1 MTSRV
6 LPTDIFILNII
17 YIFNKK
23 DICIYIEMDD
33 SWETWK
39 ENEHTNFIYIY
50 EETEPYTNLT
60 STLELPENEQT
71 RYIHPHIE
79 W

>member
-1 MTSRV
+1 M
-6 LPTDIFILNII
+6 
-17 YIFNKK
+17 YIDRDGRFMRNLKRK
-23 DICIYIEMDD
+23 R
-33 SWETWK
+33 TQK
-39 ENEHTNFIYIY
+39 FYIY

-79 W
+79 

>member
-1 MTSRV
+1 MY
-6 LPTDIFILNII
+6 I
-17 YIFNKK
+17 YR
-23 DICIYIEMDD
+23 EMDD